1 MDLVSYCTDRV
12 KCGYVQPLCVYSPR
26 RQSVVIIKPSIT
38 LESGKNLFFAFS
50 LIDWLRQ
57 PLTSSLAG
65 LKLTEITCLCLPLH
79 TPHTWVSFSLF
90 DSLRLGQELLCK
102 EWAITLCFRLFLTC
116 CFILFETPHLI
127 ELSYI
132 WITLVWVRRYLMA
145 VNIKSRT

>member
-1 MDLVSYCTDRV
+1 MDIVSYCTERV

-26 RQSVVIIKPSIT
+26 RKSVVIIKPSIT

-65 LKLTEITCLCLPLH
+65 LKLTEITCLCLHLH

-90 DSLRLGQELLCK
+90 DSLRLARNYYVRSELPQLTSAYS
-102 EWAITLCFRLFLTC
+102 WPVVLFSLRH
-116 CFILFETPHLI
+116 P
-127 ELSYI
+127 I
-132 WITLVWVRRYLMA
+132 WSNYHIFGLP
-145 VNIKSRT
+145 